1 VKFRAL
7 CVDQRILLSD
17 AAAQLIDLVRERAK
31 TGELILEKGVIFALC
46 KEQARGAAQ
55 LLTKVVNVL
64 LETDTAKALKG
75 RRSLLELELK
85 SRICIAKSV
94 KLSHEAMQVGDAD
107 VRQGIAGQSFCTLGG
122 VVRGLARPGV
132 HGLSSC
138 HVEVTQTTAR

>member
-1 VKFRAL
+1 MKFRVL

-46 KEQARGAAQ
+46 KEQAGGAAQ

-75 RRSLLELELK
+75 
-85 SRICIAKSV
+85 
-94 KLSHEAMQVGDAD
+94 
-107 VRQGIAGQSFCTLGG
+107 
-122 VVRGLARPGV
+122 
-132 HGLSSC
+132 
-138 HVEVTQTTAR
+138 